1 MKMYLNFQILR
12 AFGDYSNQ
20 HIPTQSIG
28 VCCSHKVVAVGF
40 HTLYYGAE
48 RRGMKPSARIKT
60 GNVLAVLLSI
70 ARTDHEYDKV

>member
-1 MKMYLNFQILR
+1 MYLNFQILR
-12 AFGDYSNQ
+12 AFGNCSNQ